1 MIKFFK
7 SLNLR
12 WYDIFLVIG
21 FLSSIPVYVEGM
33 LLMGISS
40 PVTTTI
46 PFWLLTTLCIND
58 CVCFLLYLIFGRKSG
73 QNTNIIIV
81 AIFFLIVAVSAIS
94 MLELNPITFNSP
106 NYMTPSLD
114 DISVSFTV
122 SKVARMTLMY
132 NLICTVIPIYTG
144 IFVLPQRMKNK
155 NIILVFGLVTYT
167 VIAISIIYSVIK
179 EFFNY
184 GKLFTLFFDPK
195 NDGTGVKNFVP
206 KSFFNNSNIFGMV
219 LEFGCVVSFITM
231 SISKKKYHIAY
242 FVTFLIMLH
251 LTFCRSAIV
260 ILDSLLF
267 IYLIYR
273 AILTIKANKKKGLIF
288 LFTYLGSLSTLVVTF
303 IILYAC
309 NNYLARKIVF
319 IFNQGTLTLS
329 SRLAIWKYGF
339 ESLKE
344 GRFFFGRGYGLFNLI
359 LFNATEMGTSS
370 SHSFIINLLGRG
382 GIVYLGSYIALLVYI
397 FITFFK
403 TYKKDRILVSSILLA
418 LLTFIFHSC
427 FEDNYYPV
435 IVFSI
440 FLLLVKEY
448 HKEQLAFKA

>member
-12 WYDIFLVIG
+12 WYDNFLVIG

-46 PFWLLTTLCIND
+46 PFWLLTILCIND
-58 CVCFLLYLIFGRKSG
+58 CACFLLYLIFGRKSD
-73 QNTNIIIV
+73 QKLNIAIV
-81 AIFFLIVAVSAIS
+81 TIFFLIVFVSAIS
-94 MLELNPITFNSP
+94 MLEPNPFTLNSP
-106 NYMTPSLD
+106 NYMDPSLE
-114 DISVSFTV
+114 DINVSFTV

-132 NLICTVIPIYTG
+132 NLICTIIPIYTA
-144 IFVLPQRMKNK
+144 IFVLPQRMKNI

-167 VIAISIIYSVIK
+167 VIVISIIYSVIK

-184 GKLFTLFFDPK
+184 GKLFTLLFDPK
-195 NDGTGVKNFVP
+195 NDGTGIKNFVP

-219 LEFGCVVSFITM
+219 LEFGCVISFITM
-231 SISKKKYHIAY
+231 SISKRKYHIAY

-251 LTFCRSAIV
+251 LTFCRSAIA
-260 ILDSLLF
+260 ILDTLVF
-267 IYLIYR
+267 IYITYR
-273 AILTIKANKKKGLIF
+273 AIMVIKANKKKGFIF
-288 LFTYLGSLSTLVVTF
+288 LFTYLGSLTTIALTF

-319 IFNQGTLTLS
+319 IFNQGSLTLS
-329 SRLAIWKYGF
+329 SRLAIWRYGS
-339 ESLKE
+339 EALKN
-344 GRFFFGRGYGLFNLI
+344 GRFFIGRGYGLFNLI

-382 GIVYLGSYIALLVYI
+382 GIVYLGSYIGLLVYI
-397 FITFFK
+397 FITAFK

-435 IVFSI
+435 IVFSL

-448 HKEQLAFKA
+448 HKEQHQ